1 MPRRMPRVS
10 AINCSCASDLFA
22 REQAWMLYNQNR
34 GFYMPLQIKKLLRA
48 LKKGL
53 ARIYGSQ
60 LKAVYLFG
68 SYARGEAHRPDSDID
83 LMIVL
88 NGEFNNWE
96 VEKRSSELVASLC
109 LENEVVISRIFV
121 SDTEYAHSKM
131 PLLIN
136 VRQEGIAV

>member
-1 MPRRMPRVS
+1 
-10 AINCSCASDLFA
+10 
-22 REQAWMLYNQNR
+22 MLYNQNR
-34 GFYMPLQIKKLLRA
+34 EFDMPLQIKKLLRE
-48 LKKGL
+48 LKKRL
-53 ARIYGSQ
+53 KEIYGSQ

-68 SYARGEAHRPDSDID
+68 SYARGEAHPPDSDID
-83 LMIVL
+83 VMIVL

-96 VEKRSSELVASLC
+96 VEQRSSELVASLC

>member
-1 MPRRMPRVS
+1 VQVRKSP
-10 AINCSCASDLFA
+10 ATNYSCAPDLSIL
-22 REQAWMLYNQNR
+22 RQGRMLYNQNR
-34 GFYMPLQIKKLLRA
+34 EFDMPLQIKKLLRE

-53 ARIYGSQ
+53 KEIYGSQ

-68 SYARGEAHRPDSDID
+68 SYARGEAHPPDSDID
-83 LMIVL
+83 VMIVL

-96 VEKRSSELVASLC
+96 VEQRSSELVASLC